1 MHGFERYLQTPGVF
15 QVSNFAILGWSVA
28 TNVGKETNSPVK
40 YETLT
45 EGTIKNMVLTIDNE
59 GNISSKGQI
68 YFMPKTDGGQVV
80 SFPKAGNY
88 KLKFRYKIN
97 GIEAQ
102 KVKMTFNILNTENNS
117 VNTKF
122 LDIELTNYSAEF
134 EYYESNVME
143 FLSDLTNYKFNFAK
157 NAIPDG
163 AKIYIDDIQLIPVNN

>member
-1 MHGFERYLQTPGVF
+1 
-15 QVSNFAILGWSVA
+15 
-28 TNVGKETNSPVK
+28 
-40 YETLT
+40 
-45 EGTIKNMVLTIDNE
+45 
-59 GNISSKGQI
+59 
-68 YFMPKTDGGQVV
+68 MPKTDGGQVV

-97 GIEAQ
+97 GTEAQ
-102 KVKMTFNILNTENNS
+102 NVKMTFNILNTENES

-122 LDIELTNYSAEF
+122 LDIELTKISEEF
-134 EYYESNVME
+134 EYYESDVME